1 VLPAYLVSVQE
12 AAMIY
17 SKFGTL
23 LTLVSKIESTGGRT
37 RVQATVDGTP
47 EVHEYDLADLKADDG
62 LTEINAAVA
71 ALPAKVFEKRFA
83 RPRRSL

>member
-1 VLPAYLVSVQE
+1 
-12 AAMIY
+12 MIY

-23 LTLVSKIESTGGRT
+23 LVLVSKTESVGGRV

-62 LTEINAAVA
+62 LTEINAAVR
-71 ALPAKVFEKRFA
+71 ALPAKVFENRSA
-83 RPRRSL
+83 RRRRPL

>member
-1 VLPAYLVSVQE
+1 
-12 AAMIY
+12 MIY

-23 LTLVSKIESTGGRT
+23 LALVSKTEGTGGRV

-47 EVHEYDLADLKADDG
+47 EVHEYELADLKADDG

-71 ALPAKVFEKRFA
+71 ALPAKVFENRSSRRR
-83 RPRRSL
+83 RPL